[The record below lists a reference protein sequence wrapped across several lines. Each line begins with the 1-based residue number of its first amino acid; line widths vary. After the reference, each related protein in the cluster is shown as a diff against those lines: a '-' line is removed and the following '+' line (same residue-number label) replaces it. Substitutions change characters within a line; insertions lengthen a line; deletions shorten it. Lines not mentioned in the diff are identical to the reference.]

1 MINRKTGMKAGHI
14 FILSIILF
22 LSGSCATKIPHSIM
36 PDYQDKMP
44 TSIAVLPVQNETTDM
59 DAGGVFRPRLYSI
72 ILSKGYATPAVAG
85 VDSLLAQK
93 DIREAGQLGSMTPL
107 EIGELLNVDAL
118 LYATVTEWSTTCLV
132 VYSSV
137 KVGAR
142 FQLIDARTGGQLW
155 ESEHEV
161 AEKKFGLDSDDMV
174 DNLSFAA
181 LQGYEPYV
189 MRLINMTFSTLP
201 NGPRYVPS
209 KGGRGCLG
217 P

>member
-1 MINRKTGMKAGHI
+1 MKARHI

-22 LSGSCATKIPHSIM
+22 LPSSCAIKIPHSNV

-44 TSIAVLPVQNETTDM
+44 MSIAVLPVQNETTDM

-85 VDSLLAQK
+85 IDSLLAQK
-93 DIREAGQLGSMTPL
+93 GIREAGQLGSMTPL

-118 LYATVTEWSTTCLV
+118 LYATVTEWSTTYLV

-142 FQLIDARTGGQLW
+142 FQLIDARTGGQIW

-161 AEKKFGLDSDDMV
+161 AEKKFVLESDDMVDMV

-181 LQGYEPYV
+181 LQEYEPYV
-189 MRLINMTFSTLP
+189 IRVINMTFSTLP

-209 KGGRGCLG
+209 QGGGGCLG
-217 P
+217 Q